1 MLCFL
6 KCVFD
11 ICKSILLMRE
21 SEKELSHTYNY
32 YNNYLDN
39 TKLEIE

>member
-11 ICKSILLMRE
+11 ICKGILSMKE
-21 SEKELSHTYNY
+21 SEKKLSHTYNY

-39 TKLEIE
+39 TKLAIE

>member
-32 YNNYLDN
+32 YNNYFDN